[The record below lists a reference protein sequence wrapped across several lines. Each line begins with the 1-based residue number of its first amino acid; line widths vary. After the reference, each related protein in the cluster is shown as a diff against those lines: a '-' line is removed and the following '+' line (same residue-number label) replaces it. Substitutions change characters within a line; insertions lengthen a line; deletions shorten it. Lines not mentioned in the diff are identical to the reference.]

1 MREELPARL
10 RGLLGRGGAVMVAGF
25 APGLVLLAL
34 FGSEHAFHLLERLAA
49 DLANLLGLLLGG
61 ERGIGTDGLDLRLGV
76 PADGM
81 DLLAL
86 IVGKAEAIERSAF
99 FGLGSGRRSG
109 LPGRRS
115 GLRRLRRRIGR
126 GRRLLAARALSEE

>member
-1 MREELPARL
+1 
-10 RGLLGRGGAVMVAGF
+10 MVAGF

-34 FGSEHAFHLLERLAA
+34 LGSEHAFYLLERLAA

-61 ERGIGTDGLDLRLGV
+61 ERGIGTHGLDLRLGV

-109 LPGRRS
+109 LPGRR
-115 GLRRLRRRIGR
+115 GLRGLRGRIGR